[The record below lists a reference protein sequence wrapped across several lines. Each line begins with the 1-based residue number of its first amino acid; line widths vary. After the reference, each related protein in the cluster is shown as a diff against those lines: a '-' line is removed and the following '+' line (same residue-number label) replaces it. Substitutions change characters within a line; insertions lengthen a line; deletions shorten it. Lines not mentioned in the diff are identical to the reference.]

1 MARAQDD
8 SWDPATGFG
17 TATFGAVARA
27 VATNKG
33 LLADPFAAPLVRAAG
48 VEYFVELVEDARYSA
63 HDPDNAE
70 NPTMAQLL
78 DAMSAHTRFLDN
90 FLADAGRAG
99 IRQVVLLAS
108 GLDSRPYRLWWPAGT
123 TVYELDMPEVI
134 DFKTEVLRGLG
145 AKLTANHCAVGADLR
160 RDWLPA
166 LRRVGFDAA
175 QPTVWIVEQ
184 LLLGYLPIDSQNQI
198 LRDVT
203 AVSAIGSRF
212 ADDHLPTQSDRFLAV
227 DLYLQDNGWETVA
240 RTVADLFAAVGM
252 GRLWRGGPDD
262 AAITPRYVTAYRT
275 G

>member
-8 SWDPATGFG
+8 SWDPATGVG
-17 TATFGAVARA
+17 AATFGAVARA

-33 LLADPFAAPLVRAAG
+33 LLADPFAEPLVRAAG
-48 VEYFVELVEDARYSA
+48 VEHFFELVEDAGYTA
-63 HDPDNAE
+63 QDPGNSEHPATAE
-70 NPTMAQLL
+70 LL
-78 DAMSAHTRFLDN
+78 DAMAAHTRFLDD

-123 TVYELDMPEVI
+123 TVYEIDKPEVI

-160 RDWLPA
+160 QDWLPA

-198 LRDVT
+198 LRDVN
-203 AVSAIGSRF
+203 AVSAVDSRF
-212 ADDHLPTQSDRFLAV
+212 AADHLPTHVDGFLAV
-227 DLYLQDNGWETVA
+227 DMYLQDNGWEAVV

-252 GRLWRGGPDD
+252 GRLWPGGPDD
-262 AAITPRYVTAYRT
+262 AVITPRYVTARRIR
-275 G
+275 